1 MCDNASSLDSFIC
14 YYLELG
20 FATLLLY
27 VDDPEDEAV
36 AVASRYPAGRVQ
48 VRTHDESLREEWR
61 QLPSWQRLRL
71 YAETEVQARQ
81 QLNAE
86 HAMDR
91 ALGLGMHFLLHVDS
105 DELLHLPSA
114 AMGDGGRA
122 LQEHAA
128 LLERRGALQFTYR
141 NLEAV
146 PEREACDDPFRAV
159 TLFKQ
164 HPSEL
169 HEREGKPAVREAL
182 EHWCRAEGGGGKL
195 FRFYSNGK
203 SLVRVHDAM
212 RAAETVHEFRLPREG
227 KGRFVGGF
235 TNNRQLRESA
245 YVPHTQAAWEEAG
258 GAVLLHFAV
267 CDFGLF
273 WRKRWAA
280 LGYASP
286 NHRFRGGSG
295 GLDQRAHLLAT
306 SARRRHTP
314 LHPPAAHASR
324 LQPAP
329 PSPLARPAFPRHR
342 AGRTRPWRCTVA
354 P

>member
-1 MCDNASSLDSFIC
+1 MICRAHYRCRRDWRGPRRQQPSSSSAFKVALVSTMCDNASSLDSFIC

-27 VDDPEDEAV
+27 VDDPKDEAV

-146 PEREACDDPFRAV
+146 PERE
-159 TLFKQ
+159 
-164 HPSEL
+164 
-169 HEREGKPAVREAL
+169 EASADRRTSIL
-182 EHWCRAEGGGGKL
+182 LSRCQCR
-195 FRFYSNGK
+195 
-203 SLVRVHDAM
+203 
-212 RAAETVHEFRLPREG
+212 
-227 KGRFVGGF
+227 
-235 TNNRQLRESA
+235 
-245 YVPHTQAAWEEAG
+245 
-258 GAVLLHFAV
+258 
-267 CDFGLF
+267 C
-273 WRKRWAA
+273 
-280 LGYASP
+280 
-286 NHRFRGGSG
+286 
-295 GLDQRAHLLAT
+295 
-306 SARRRHTP
+306 
-314 LHPPAAHASR
+314 
-324 LQPAP
+324 
-329 PSPLARPAFPRHR
+329 
-342 AGRTRPWRCTVA
+342 
-354 P
+354 